1 MNVNLKVQ
9 VKDLNGCEKLISIE
23 VPSEWVEKEYQD
35 FYGAVARRARIP
47 GFRPGHAP
55 KHVLEIHFQKEA
67 REEVLKQLLGTSFKQ
82 AVIQEK
88 IPLVGEPEIELV
100 AFDEKHLKYKA
111 HVESRPKIKIDKYT
125 GLSLERKTFP
135 VNESDIEDVLRRIQE
150 SHAKY
155 EPVEGRTAELG
166 DYLICDYQL
175 SVDGKPS
182 EHQEGTWIHIQE
194 NEYLKGFSTQLIGA
208 QASETREVAVTFP
221 KDYSRKEVA
230 AKQSSQMA
238 AKEGYFSI
246 TVKEIKTKTLP
257 PLDDELA
264 KTFGKHE
271 TLLELKEA
279 IRQDIETHR
288 KREAE
293 VALEQALL
301 EALTHKSKFDLP
313 KRLVERRTEALR
325 REEIR
330 ERISRGMKE
339 DEAAKEVSPLEPQL
353 LQAAQRQVRV
363 SFLIDEIATR
373 EHIQAEE
380 ADFELKYRLIAERY
394 GRPAEEVKQYYAG
407 RGEERQSLALQI
419 VSEKTIQWLKDR
431 ANVKEVSR
439 VEHGEKGGSK

>member
-1 MNVNLKVQ
+1 MNLKVQ
-9 VKDLNGCEKLISIE
+9 VKDLNGCEKLMSIE

-35 FYGAVARRARIP
+35 FYSAVARRARIP

-88 IPLVGEPEIELV
+88 IPLVGEPQIELV
-100 AFDEKHLKYKA
+100 EFDGKHLKYKA

-125 GLSLERKTFP
+125 GLSLERKTAP
-135 VNESDIEDVLRRIQE
+135 AKEADIEEILKRIQE
-150 SHAKY
+150 SHARY
-155 EPVEGRTAELG
+155 EPVEGRAAELG

-175 SVDGKPS
+175 SVDGKIT
-182 EHQEGTWIHIQE
+182 ERQEGTWIHIQE
-194 NEYLKGFSTQLIGA
+194 NEYLKGFSTQLVGTHP
-208 QASETREVAVTFP
+208 EEVREVTVTFP
-221 KDYSRKEVA
+221 QDYGRKEI
-230 AKQSSQMA
+230 A
-238 AKEGYFSI
+238 AKEGRFSVA
-246 TVKEIKTKTLP
+246 VKEIKTKTLP

-271 TLLELKEA
+271 TLQELKEA
-279 IRQDIETHR
+279 IRKDIEAHR

-293 VALEQALL
+293 VALEQVLL
-301 EALTHKSKFDLP
+301 EELAQKSKFDLP
-313 KRLVERRTEALR
+313 KRLVQKRTEALR
-325 REEIR
+325 REEIQG
-330 ERISRGMKE
+330 RISRGMKE
-339 DEAAKEVSPLEPQL
+339 DEAAKNVNPLEPQL
-353 LQAAQRQVRV
+353 LQAAERQIRI

-373 EHIQAEE
+373 EHIRAEE
-380 ADFELKYRLIAERY
+380 ADFEIKYRLIAERY

-439 VEHGEKGGSK
+439 VEHEEKGGSK